1 MEAQSLILAL
11 NETRKT
17 LLASRLLL
25 VRGSEAMLASL
36 VANIH
41 PGDGLW
47 IDDCDEVDTAG
58 MRASLDLLFLDAGHR
73 VVAAVTNLRAGSACP
88 KVERA
93 VGVLQLAAGT
103 IQLSQTQKGDYI
115 VLEPI
120 VTQSVREAAGARAQR
135 S

>member
-25 VRGSEAMLASL
+25 VRGSAARVAAL

-41 PGDGLW
+41 PGDGVW
-47 IDDCDEVDTAG
+47 IDECDQVDTTG

-73 VVAAVTNLRAGSACP
+73 VVAAVTNLRPGSACP
-88 KVERA
+88 QVDRA

-103 IQLSQTQKGDYI
+103 IQLSQTEKGDHV

-120 VTQSVREAAGARAQR
+120 VTESVREAAGAHAQR
-135 S
+135 T